1 MFAIIT
7 YLANV
12 TMGKNHN
19 HICFNYKK
27 KLMKLQQQSW
37 VSNKLLIWMK
47 LSLVNNP
54 TNPELVHPYQS
65 NTNDRKLNLNFAKAS
80 ACREYFGYDP
90 TIQDQPY
97 TRDHHQLKI
106 QIKINK

>member
-7 YLANV
+7 YLVNV

-54 TNPELVHPYQS
+54 TNPELVHSYQS

-80 ACREYFGYDP
+80 ACR
-90 TIQDQPY
+90 
-97 TRDHHQLKI
+97 
-106 QIKINK
+106 

>member
-27 KLMKLQQQSW
+27 K
-37 VSNKLLIWMK
+37 
-47 LSLVNNP
+47 VNEVAA
-54 TNPELVHPYQS
+54 TELGKQ
-65 NTNDRKLNLNFAKAS
+65 
-80 ACREYFGYDP
+80 
-90 TIQDQPY
+90 
-97 TRDHHQLKI
+97 
-106 QIKINK
+106 